1 MLLFVLFLAAA
12 LAVLFLTDLHK
23 LISASSL
30 RRDVARCGP
39 WAYAIY
45 IAAYALLITLGFPG
59 SVLTVSGAIV
69 FGTWLN
75 TGLTIIGA
83 TAGACGA
90 FLVAR
95 FLARDWVAAR
105 LDGRARRIDRW
116 IARRGVMAVF
126 MLRLLP
132 IVPFNVINFASGLTA
147 ISFPD
152 YTWTTAVGMAP
163 GVFAYSY
170 ITNQA
175 IEVDLRHPE
184 TLLEPGLLAAFA
196 LIVFLSVIVPVAWHF
211 YERRRGNNETY

>member
-1 MLLFVLFLAAA
+1 MLLFILFLVSA
-12 LAVLFLTDLHK
+12 LAVLYLTDLHK
-23 LISASSL
+23 LISVGSL
-30 RRDVARCGP
+30 RRNVARFGP

-45 IAAYALLITLGFPG
+45 TAVYALLITLGFPG
-59 SVLTVSGAIV
+59 SVLTVTGALV

-105 LDGRARRIDRW
+105 LRGRAKRIDRW
-116 IARRGVMAVF
+116 IARRGVLAVF

-132 IVPFNVINFASGLTA
+132 ITPFNVINFASGLTA
-147 ISFPD
+147 IGFYD
-152 YTWTTAVGMAP
+152 YTWATAVGMAP

-170 ITNQA
+170 ITNRA
-175 IEVDLRHPE
+175 IEVDLSRPE

-196 LIVFLSVIVPVAWHF
+196 LIVFLSVIVPLAWHF
-211 YERRRGNNETY
+211 YERRRSDNETG